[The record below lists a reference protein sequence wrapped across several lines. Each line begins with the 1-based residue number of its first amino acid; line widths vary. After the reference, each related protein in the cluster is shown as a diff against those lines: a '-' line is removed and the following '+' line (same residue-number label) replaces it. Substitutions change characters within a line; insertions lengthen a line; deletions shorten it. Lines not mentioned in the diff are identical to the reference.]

1 MCVCMHVLLVFDVG
15 LNSSCT
21 PFEWMI
27 LTTIIANC
35 IVLALEQH
43 LPDGDKTPLS
53 ERLEDTEPYFI
64 AIFCFESGIKILALG
79 FALHKGSYLRN
90 GWNVMDFVV
99 VLTGIL
105 SKVGS
110 QLDLRTLRAVRVLRP
125 LKLVSGIP
133 SLQVVLK
140 SIMKAMIPLL
150 QIGLLLFVAILMFAI
165 IGLEFYMGEFHKTC
179 FDEVT
184 HEIVDELP
192 CGTAEPAR
200 LCLNGTVCRSGWLG
214 PNYGITQFDNIMFA
228 VLTVF
233 QCITMEGWTEMLY
246 HSNDV
251 EGSAWNWMYYIPLII
266 IGSFFMLNL
275 VLGVLSGEFAKE
287 RERVENRSE
296 FLKLRRQQQIERE
309 LNGYLEWICKA
320 EEVILAEDD
329 ATGNFDGSRRRPTIK
344 TKNNKTELLNPEE
357 GEDNMGD
364 AVGFAR
370 SSIKSG
376 KEGSNYSKKE
386 RRMRFFIRKIV
397 KTQAFYWTVLCLVGL
412 NTMCVAAV
420 HYDQPD
426 LLSDFLFY
434 AEFIFLGLFM
444 SEMLIKM
451 YGLGIQPY
459 FHSSFNCFDCVVIV
473 GSIFEVVWA
482 TIKPGTSFGISVLRA
497 LRLLRIFKVTKYWAP
512 LRNLVVSLLNSMKS
526 IVSLLFL
533 LFLFIVVFAL
543 LGMQLFGGQ
552 FNFENG
558 TPSTN
563 FDTFAA
569 AIMTVF
575 QILTGED
582 WNMVMYDG
590 IESQGGVNDK
600 GMIFSIF
607 FIVLTLFGNYT
618 LLNVFLAIAVDN
630 LANAQELTKDEEEQ
644 EEAASQKTAMQKAK
658 EVAEVSPL
666 SAANLS
672 IAAKEQQ
679 KNHIKN
685 NKSVWEQRTSEIRRQ
700 NLMTSREALYNE
712 LEQEDWKVGGEG
724 DEVAYPR
731 KGRGDMKTHLDRP
744 LVVNPQDNRN
754 NNTNKTQP
762 GELPL
767 DQEYRRQDIDHHRR
781 AGHRSHHHHH
791 HHQRATGTDAREGGQ
806 APETRMEHGFSCTS
820 LGNMESQQGEER
832 HSHKSHRGHRHR
844 NREGRDACSMSPHH
858 QSGEGNHEHRRS
870 RQHRRSAREGEEGR
884 RHGSKGTEGEG
895 EKGEEGE
902 GRKTRRHRHSN
913 QERSRGHRSRKEHH
927 STCPSLST
935 TRPIQQYNEDLDNF
949 RNNSKL
955 AIAYE
960 HPYALP
966 PDHPDH
972 PDHVN
977 NLLNCRDA
985 DTHTLLHS
993 MDSLI
998 LTSMAKPEY
1007 TKIDMPPV
1015 YPYPSTNA
1023 ILQVNKNANT
1033 DQKKSEEKKE
1043 EEDEGGDEDGPKPM
1057 PPYSSCFIMSTTNPF
1072 RKCCH
1077 YILTLKYFEFSILS
1091 VIAMSSIALA
1101 AEDPVWPD
1109 SPRNNVLRYFDYVF
1123 TGVFTF
1129 EMLIKM
1135 VVLGLFLHQG
1145 SYFRDLWN
1153 ILDFIVVSGAL
1164 VAFAFTGS
1172 SKGKDI
1178 STIKSLR
1185 VLRVLRP
1192 LKTIKRLPKL
1202 KAVFDCVVN
1211 SLKNVLNILIVYM
1224 LFMFIFAVVAVQLF
1238 KGRFFFCTDE
1248 SKEFERD
1255 CRGEYLEYE
1264 RDEVKAQK
1272 REWRKY
1278 DFHYDN
1284 VAWALLTL
1292 FTVSTGEGW
1301 PLVLKHSVDSTY
1313 ENQGPSP
1320 GYRMEM
1326 SIFYVVYFVVF
1337 PFFFVNIFVALI
1349 IITFQEQ
1356 GDKMMEDYSLEKN
1369 ERACIDF
1376 AINARPLT
1384 RHMPKNK
1391 LSFQYRMWQ
1400 FVVSPPFEYSI
1411 MALIALNTIV
1421 LMMKFD
1427 GASDTYNEVLKNL
1440 NIVFTTFFFMES
1452 ILKIIAFG
1460 PLNYFRDAWN
1470 IFDFVSVLG
1479 SITDILVTELG
1490 NNFINLSFLRLFRAA
1505 RLIKLLR
1512 QGETIRIL
1520 LWTFVQ
1526 SFKALPYVCL
1536 LIAMLFFIYAIIGMQ
1551 LFGNLALDEER
1562 ESAINEH
1569 NNFRTFIMA
1578 LMLLFRSATGEAWHE
1593 IMLACLGGKECDPD
1607 SGNTEP
1613 ECGSTFAYTY
1623 FVSFIFLCSFLM
1635 LNLFVAVIMDNFEY
1649 LTRDSSILGPHHLDE
1664 YVRIWA
1670 EYDPAACGRIH
1681 YKDMYSLLRVISPPL
1696 GLGKKCPHRV
1706 ACKRLLRMDLPVA
1719 EDNTVHFNST
1729 LMALIRTALDIKIA
1743 KGGADKH
1750 QMDAELRKEM
1760 MAIWPNLSQ
1769 KTLDLLVTPHKAATD
1784 LTVGKIYAAMMIMEY
1799 YRQSKTKKM
1808 QALREEQ
1815 RMEPPSEGG
1824 GTEGQGGQ
1832 GLNGLPSTQPDNL
1845 NSIPPEGGM
1854 TESQSWVTTKA
1865 QEMFQRTGNWSP
1877 ERPYPDD
1884 LHDNR
1889 HNPQRR
1895 RHRPRGNNLS
1905 TITDT
1910 SPMRRST
1917 SSLVHGR
1924 TGRGVR
1930 LDDYSLERVVSEE
1943 GRHGGRRHRDRSH
1956 RASQR
1961 SLTRYTDADTGLGTD
1976 LSTTT
1981 QSGDLPPKEHERDR
1995 GRTKDRR
2002 HHHHHHHHH
2011 SSMDKERYGPD
2022 RHDYSHRHPHDRH
2035 WSRSPSEGP
2044 DGRGHRQGSSSVSGS
2059 PVPSTSGTSTPRRG
2073 RRQLP
2078 QTPAVPRPHVT
2089 YSPAVRKPSYGPPG
2103 PGRLRSPSPRHFS
2116 PPDHDRGYHHR
2127 PPSRQASPHHGGSSS
2142 RHGSPRSPRHQSP
2155 RSPLHGSPRSPHRG
2169 RWSGPP
2175 PGDSLEGDGP
2185 FYERD
2190 YEYERHHEPPAYE
2203 QSLSHGNPHPHGG
2216 NPHPHPRSPRTA
2228 RHGPPPPPHSHP
2240 RRVPNGYRSSSPSP
2254 HRRGPPGVPPHPHHR
2269 PPHARGPRKGLHE
2282 PYSETDEDDWC

>member
-1 MCVCMHVLLVFDVG
+1 
-15 LNSSCT
+15 
-21 PFEWMI
+21 
-27 LTTIIANC
+27 
-35 IVLALEQH
+35 
-43 LPDGDKTPLS
+43 
-53 ERLEDTEPYFI
+53 
-64 AIFCFESGIKILALG
+64 
-79 FALHKGSYLRN
+79 
-90 GWNVMDFVV
+90 
-99 VLTGIL
+99 
-105 SKVGS
+105 
-110 QLDLRTLRAVRVLRP
+110 
-125 LKLVSGIP
+125 
-133 SLQVVLK
+133 
-140 SIMKAMIPLL
+140 MKAMIPLL

-165 IGLEFYMGEFHKTC
+165 IGLEFYMGKFHTTC
-179 FDEVT
+179 FDKVTREV
-184 HEIVDELP
+184 VDSLP
-192 CGTAEPAR
+192 CGTKLPSR
-200 LCLNGTVCRSGWLG
+200 LCPNGTECDDRWIG
-214 PNYGITQFDNIMFA
+214 PNYGITQFDNILFA

-246 HSNDV
+246 YSNDV

-320 EEVILAEDD
+320 EEVILAEEDG
-329 ATGNFDGSRRRPTIK
+329 TGNFDGSRRRPTIK

-376 KEGSNYSKKE
+376 KDGSNYSKKE
-386 RRMRFFIRKIV
+386 RRLRFFIRKIV

-420 HYDQPD
+420 HYNQPD
-426 LLSDFLFY
+426 MLSDFLFY

-444 SEMLIKM
+444 SEMCIKM

-459 FHSSFNCFDCVVIV
+459 LHSSFNCFDCVVIV

-552 FNFENG
+552 FNFDTG
-558 TPSTN
+558 TPPTN

-575 QILTGED
+575 QVLTGED

-590 IESQGGVNDK
+590 IKSQGGVNDK

-644 EEAASQKTAMQKAK
+644 ESAANQKTAMQKAK
-658 EVAEVSPL
+658 EVAEVSPM

-672 IAAKEQQ
+672 IAASLSPNSKEQQ
-679 KNHIKN
+679 KNHIKG

-724 DEVAYPR
+724 EEVSYPR
-731 KGRGDMKTHLDRP
+731 KARGDMKTHLDRP

-767 DQEYRRQDIDHHRR
+767 DQEYRRQDIDNQRR
-781 AGHRSHHHHH
+781 ATHHYHYHHHH
-791 HHQRATGTDAREGGQ
+791 RKVNGPDGGETGQ
-806 APETRMEHGFSCTS
+806 PVETRMERGFSCTS
-820 LGNMESQQGEER
+820 LGKVEGQQGEER
-832 HSHKSHRGHRHR
+832 HIHRSHRGHRHR
-844 NREGRDACSMSPHH
+844 NREGREARSVSPNR
-858 QSGEGNHEHRRS
+858 SVGVEGNNEHRRS
-870 RQHRRSAREGEEGR
+870 RQHRREGEEGR
-884 RHGSKGTEGEG
+884 RHRSRGTEG

-902 GRKTRRHRHSN
+902 ERKARRHRHGN
-913 QERSRGHRSRKEHH
+913 QEKSRGHRTRREHH
-927 STCPSLST
+927 STGPSLST
-935 TRPIQQYNEDLDNF
+935 ARPIQQHNEDLDNF

-955 AIAYE
+955 VSAQE
-960 HPYALP
+960 HPYSLP
-966 PDHPDH
+966 PHHPDH

-1057 PPYSSCFIMSTTNPF
+1057 PPFSSCFIMSTTNPF
-1072 RKCCH
+1072 RRCCH

-1101 AEDPVWPD
+1101 AEDPVSPD
-1109 SPRNNVLRYFDYVF
+1109 SPRNNVLRYFDYIF

-1164 VAFAFTGS
+1164 VAFAFTPSSTRGS

-1255 CRGEYLEYE
+1255 CRGEYLVYE

-1272 REWRKY
+1272 REWKKY

-1301 PLVLKHSVDSTY
+1301 PQVLKHSVDSTY

-1427 GASDTYNEVLKNL
+1427 GASKTYYEVLKNL
-1440 NIVFTTFFFMES
+1440 NIVFTTFFFLES
-1452 ILKIIAFG
+1452 VLKVIAFG
-1460 PLNYFRDAWN
+1460 PLNFFRDAWN

-1479 SITDILVTELG
+1479 SVTDILVTELG
-1490 NNFINLSFLRLFRAA
+1490 NLNNFINLSFLRLFRAA

-1551 LFGNLALDEER
+1551 LFGNLALDDD
-1562 ESAINEH
+1562 SAINEH

-1578 LMLLFRSATGEAWHE
+1578 LMLLFRSATGEAWHD
-1593 IMLACLGGKECDPD
+1593 IMLACLGSKECDPD

-1719 EDNTVHFNST
+1719 DDNSVHFNST

-1799 YRQSKTKKM
+1799 YRQSKTKKL
-1808 QALREEQ
+1808 QALREEQNRTPLMFQ

-1824 GTEGQGGQ
+1824 GTDGQGGQ
-1832 GLNGLPSTQPDNL
+1832 GLNGLPSTQPDNP

-1854 TESQSWVTTKA
+1854 TESQSWVTAKA
-1865 QEMFQRTGNWSP
+1865 QEMFQKTGNWSP
-1877 ERPYPDD
+1877 DRPYPDD
-1884 LHDNR
+1884 VHDNR
-1889 HNPQRR
+1889 HNPQRAHAVSRR

-1943 GRHGGRRHRDRSH
+1943 GRHGGGRRHRDRSH

-1981 QSGDLPPKEHERDR
+1981 QSGDLPPKERERDR

-2002 HHHHHHHHH
+2002 HHHHHHHHHH

-2022 RHDYSHRHPHDRH
+2022 RHDYPHRHPHDRQ

-2089 YSPAVRKPSYGPPG
+2089 YSPTVRKPSYGPPG

-2127 PPSRQASPHHGGSSS
+2127 PPSRQVSPQHGGSAS

-2155 RSPLHGSPRSPHRG
+2155 RSPLHGSPRSPHQG

-2228 RHGPPPPPHSHP
+2228 RHGPPPPPHPHP

-2254 HRRGPPGVPPHPHHR
+2254 HRRGPPGVPPHPQHR

-2282 PYSETDEDDWC
+2282 PFSETDEDDWC

>member
-1815 RMEPPSEGG
+1815 NRTPLMFQRMEPPSEGG

-1889 HNPQRR
+1889 HNPQ
-1895 RHRPRGNNLS
+1895 